1 MTDREEYIE
10 KVALFYEKYG
20 LTKMAGRILGCLIS
34 SDTDNNSFNDLQE
47 TLKASKG
54 SISGSI
60 NLLLS
65 QDMIEKHM
73 ISGDRKT
80 YYRISRKSLKD
91 YTESRYRSVIE
102 FKEILNAG
110 IIFNDSPNSENYKN
124 VKLILRYFE
133 FLEEELPSLKIK
145 WEQQN
150 GKM

>member
-1 MTDREEYIE
+1 MTDREKYIE
-10 KVALFYEKYG
+10 EVALFYEKYG
-20 LTKMAGRILGCLIS
+20 LTKMAGRIFGCIVS
-34 SDTDNNSFNDLQE
+34 SNTDNNSFSDLQE

-54 SISGSI
+54 SISGNI

-65 QDMIEKHM
+65 QDMLEKHM

-80 YYRISRKSLKD
+80 YYRISKKSLKD

-110 IIFNDSPNSENYKN
+110 LIFNDSPDSENYKN
-124 VKLILRYFE
+124 IKLISRYFE
-133 FLEEELPSLKIK
+133 FLEKELPALSIK